1 MIAFKA
7 FRFLFWRRL
16 WAVAASG
23 FLFCLWLA
31 PAEADIIRFRDGTRF
46 RGQVT
51 KRSESEVVVKFR
63 FGAAIFTP
71 QEIISIEPE
80 PEEELPSI
88 LTQAQSTDV
97 AAGSSSIEKKQ
108 KELIKRAAALIPA
121 EEPKKAA
128 EPVALTQAM
137 RAIAFIATL
146 QSKGEVGVGSGA
158 VISDKGSIITNY
170 HVIKDAKEIA
180 ILLPGDK
187 SASEYKE
194 IRPHEGRVLR
204 IDPCLDLAVVTI
216 PQSTPDYLRLAAD
229 DSVVVGSPVR
239 AVGNPRGLAISASQG
254 IVSAQRT
261 AKDFLGKVGGL
272 SISSC
277 EHMSDREMEK
287 ITWIQTDAAINPGNS
302 GGPLLNSDNEIIGID
317 SFIIS
322 QSGGNEGIGFAVHV
336 KHVRQF
342 AKGYIQKPAR
352 DLNL

>member
-1 MIAFKA
+1 M
-7 FRFLFWRRL
+7 
-16 WAVAASG
+16 VGG
-23 FLFCLWLA
+23 FLFCLWLQ
-31 PAEADIIRFRDGTRF
+31 PAEADVICFRDGTRF

-51 KRSESEVVVKFR
+51 KRSEREVVVKFH

-80 PEEELPSI
+80 PEEEPASALAE
-88 LTQAQSTDV
+88 AQSTD
-97 AAGSSSIEKKQ
+97 AAADSSSIETKR
-108 KELIKRAAALIPA
+108 KELIERAAALIPT
-121 EEPKKAA
+121 EESKEAA

-146 QSKGEVGVGSGA
+146 QSNGAVGVGSGA

-180 ILLPGDK
+180 ILLPGDQ
-187 SASEYKE
+187 SASEYKA

-204 IDPCLDLAVVTI
+204 VDPCLDLAVVSI

-229 DSVVVGSPVR
+229 DSIAVGASVR

-254 IVSAQRT
+254 IVSAERT
-261 AKDFLGKVGGL
+261 AKDFMGKVGGL

-277 EHMSDREMEK
+277 GDMSNREMEK

-302 GGPLLNSDNEIIGID
+302 GGPLLNSGNEIIGID

-342 AKGYIQKPAR
+342 AKGYLQKTDR
-352 DLNL
+352 GLSR